1 MIQRAVRVVD
11 SWAMTND
18 RPEEGDLGRLAGYRP
33 PDSASIPD
41 ASEIDDLGEMTD
53 TRVYEGELESRTP
66 DSDQPDESAVERLDL
81 LVTNEARAGE
91 TDDAYEAAEE
101 GLTWIPPVD
110 PPLRAGELGQPEVA
124 AGFGTTA
131 GDEPFDLDH
140 HADALPNEDERTARV
155 IEALR
160 ADAATATVADRVAVD
175 TEGSR
180 VVLSGSVE
188 DIDDEEAVLGVASS
202 VTGIGEVENR
212 IAIRTLGERRSG
224 EPSPASAEGDK
235 A

>member
-1 MIQRAVRVVD
+1 
-11 SWAMTND
+11 MTND

-53 TRVYEGELESRTP
+53 TRIYEGELESRTP

-81 LVTNEARAGE
+81 LVSTEARAGE
-91 TDDAYEAAEE
+91 TDDPYEAAEE
-101 GLTWIPPVD
+101 GLAWIPPVD
-110 PPLRAGELGQPEVA
+110 PPVRAGEIGQPEVA

-140 HADALPNEDERTARV
+140 HADALPDEDERTARV
-155 IEALR
+155 VEALR
-160 ADAATATVADRVAVD
+160 ADASTAAVADRIDVD
-175 TEGSR
+175 TDGAR

-188 DIDDEEAVLGVASS
+188 DIYDEEAVLAVASS
-202 VTGIGEVENR
+202 VTGIGDVENR
-212 IAIRTLGERRSG
+212 LAVTTLGERRSRDAA
-224 EPSPASAEGDK
+224 PARSEGDQ